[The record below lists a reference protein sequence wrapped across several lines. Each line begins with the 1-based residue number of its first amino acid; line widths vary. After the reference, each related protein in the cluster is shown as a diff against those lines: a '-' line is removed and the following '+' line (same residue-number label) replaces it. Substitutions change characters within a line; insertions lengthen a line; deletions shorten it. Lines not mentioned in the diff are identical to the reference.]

1 MSAVDQSTGKEV
13 DEWNE
18 PRRRGDGDRSHRGQR
33 NEEEGSR
40 RHRDPLGPPPK
51 LHSIHKAIVGHIKEF
66 GVFATLENSG
76 WEGLIHIS
84 QLCDRHVESP
94 DEVVSTGNRVW
105 VKISEVTDDEMK
117 KDKFRISMT
126 MKYVDQSN
134 GRDLDPTNEDLIED
148 LAGNRPTGAR
158 RRLTCD
164 VAMKVSEHGGSASQQ
179 YGSENK
185 KYEMLPSDDEEEI
198 GGRGL
203 NGSATNSAPNNLPAV
218 GRGRGT
224 TLPAWMT
231 NPDATTTTKS
241 KSKKKKKKKSKK
253 KKKKKKKS
261 KKKKRKRKRSDS
273 DSSSNSDDDSSIEGE
288 ITSVEEAKRMIAA
301 LERNLAGE

>member
-1 MSAVDQSTGKEV
+1 M
-13 DEWNE
+13 
-18 PRRRGDGDRSHRGQR
+18 
-33 NEEEGSR
+33 
-40 RHRDPLGPPPK
+40 
-51 LHSIHKAIVGHIKEF
+51 KEF
-66 GVFATLENSG
+66 GVFATLENTG

-148 LAGNRPTGAR
+148 LAGDRPTGAR

-185 KYEMLPSDDEEEI
+185 KYEMIPSDDDEEI

-203 NGSATNSAPNNLPAV
+203 NGSATNSA
-218 GRGRGT
+218 
-224 TLPAWMT
+224 
-231 NPDATTTTKS
+231 S
-241 KSKKKKKKKSKK
+241 K
-253 KKKKKKKS
+253 
-261 KKKKRKRKRSDS
+261 
-273 DSSSNSDDDSSIEGE
+273 
-288 ITSVEEAKRMIAA
+288 
-301 LERNLAGE
+301 